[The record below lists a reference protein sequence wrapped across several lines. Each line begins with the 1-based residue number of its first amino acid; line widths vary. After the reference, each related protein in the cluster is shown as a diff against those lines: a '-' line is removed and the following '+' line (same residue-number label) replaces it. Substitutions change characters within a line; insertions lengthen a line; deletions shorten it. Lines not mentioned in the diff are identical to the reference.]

1 MVQPFELS
9 LTGSAPHSVNVKD
22 ERILVLAFS
31 VFVLYIALANL
42 LYFLNVISL
51 PLEPGSIKGFVPVN
65 NTLLLLLVV
74 LDVLA
79 ILQWGGHRR
88 RKEAVTKN

>member
-1 MVQPFELS
+1 MREL
-9 LTGSAPHSVNVKD
+9 NNR
-22 ERILVLAFS
+22 RILVLAFS
-31 VFVLYIALANL
+31 VFVVYIALANL

-51 PLEPGSIKGFVPVN
+51 PLEPGSIKGFLPVN

-74 LDVLA
+74 LDVLL
-79 ILQWGGHRR
+79 ILFWDGHRG